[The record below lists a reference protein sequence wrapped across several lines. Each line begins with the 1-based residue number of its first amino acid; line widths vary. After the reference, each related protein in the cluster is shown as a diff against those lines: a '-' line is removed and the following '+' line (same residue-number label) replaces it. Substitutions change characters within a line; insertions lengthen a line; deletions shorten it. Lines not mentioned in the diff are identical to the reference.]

1 MPASVSAATSV
12 SAAQIWPVASATG
25 SAGLEEEAG
34 LEEAG
39 FEDSAGLEEAA
50 GWEEA
55 GLDAGAEL
63 AGAAGSQAA
72 RPKAANAPK
81 SVRTFFF
88 IEIVLLQL
96 IGCFSFL
103 FLRAELTPLLVC
115 PSAGTTIQK
124 AKTGLFARSFITYI
138 LLNAFT
144 VCMTML
150 LFQRDFM
157 LNSQPFLL
165 EQQICKRPHLIALTI
180 IKNDVILH
188 FFY

>member
-1 MPASVSAATSV
+1 M
-12 SAAQIWPVASATG
+12 WPVASATG

-39 FEDSAGLEEAA
+39 LEEAGLEEAA

-55 GLDAGAEL
+55 GVDAGAEL

-115 PSAGTTIQK
+115 SSAGTTIQK
-124 AKTGLFARSFITYI
+124 AKTGLFARSLYYLYI
-138 LLNAFT
+138 IERIHGLHDNVAISKGLYAELTAFFARAAN
-144 VCMTML
+144 L
-150 LFQRDFM
+150 
-157 LNSQPFLL
+157 
-165 EQQICKRPHLIALTI
+165 
-180 IKNDVILH
+180 
-188 FFY
+188 

>member
-1 MPASVSAATSV
+1 M
-12 SAAQIWPVASATG
+12 
-25 SAGLEEEAG
+25 EEAG
-34 LEEAG
+34 VEEAG

-103 FLRAELTPLLVC
+103 FFAGRIDAFIGMFVRWYNHSKSQNWSFRAFLYYLYIIERIHGLHDNVAISKGLYAELT
-115 PSAGTTIQK
+115 
-124 AKTGLFARSFITYI
+124 
-138 LLNAFT
+138 AF
-144 VCMTML
+144 
-150 LFQRDFM
+150 
-157 LNSQPFLL
+157 FLRAANL
-165 EQQICKRPHLIALTI
+165 
-180 IKNDVILH
+180 
-188 FFY
+188 

>member
-1 MPASVSAATSV
+1 LTL
-12 SAAQIWPVASATG
+12 WPVAFLNG
-25 SAGLEEEAG
+25 SVSTAGWEEEAGVEEAG

-124 AKTGLFARSFITYI
+124 AKTGLFARSLYYLYI
-138 LLNAFT
+138 IERIHGLHDNFAISKGLYAELTAFFARAAN
-144 VCMTML
+144 L
-150 LFQRDFM
+150 
-157 LNSQPFLL
+157 
-165 EQQICKRPHLIALTI
+165 
-180 IKNDVILH
+180 
-188 FFY
+188 